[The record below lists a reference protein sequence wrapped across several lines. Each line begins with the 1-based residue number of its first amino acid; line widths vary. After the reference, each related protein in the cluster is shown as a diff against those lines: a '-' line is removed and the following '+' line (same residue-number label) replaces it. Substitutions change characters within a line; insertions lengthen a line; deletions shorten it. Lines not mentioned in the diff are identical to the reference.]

1 MSPRPIRS
9 PKDPGDEPFLQVL
22 RPLVEA
28 YLAFIRHDERH
39 IRAQGLTTAQFDVI
53 ATLGETP
60 GMTCKELCERTLV
73 TKGTLTGVLDRLA
86 AKRLI
91 ERVPSPEDRRSII
104 IRLTSKGDATFR
116 RAFPAVIYALKPA
129 FERSMSRKDM
139 RELRRLLL
147 KLRDGFRSTHPSQ
160 EGAHHETT
168 DGDR

>member
-1 MSPRPIRS
+1 MSQATTRT
-9 PKDPGDEPFLQVL
+9 PKDPGDEPFLQVV

-28 YLAFIRHDERH
+28 YLAFMRHDERY

-86 AKRLI
+86 AKKLI
-91 ERVPSPEDRRSII
+91 ERVPSLEDRRSMI
-104 IRLTSKGDATFR
+104 IRLTSKGDATYR
-116 RAFPAVIYALKPA
+116 RAFPAVIYALKST
-129 FERSMSRKDM
+129 FERSISRKDM

-147 KLRDGFRSTHPSQ
+147 KLRDGLRFTHPSS
-160 EGAHHETT
+160 EGGHT
-168 DGDR
+168 